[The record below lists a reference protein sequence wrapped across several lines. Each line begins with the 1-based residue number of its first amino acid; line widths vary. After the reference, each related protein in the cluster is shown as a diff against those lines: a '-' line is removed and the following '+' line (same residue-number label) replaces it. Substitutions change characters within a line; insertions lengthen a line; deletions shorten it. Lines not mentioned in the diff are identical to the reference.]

1 MSGARD
7 SLSPGTR
14 VDSYRIVER
23 IGKGGFSLI
32 YLAEDDET
40 GDEVVLK
47 ELMPKR
53 LARRADDGRLLP
65 LTAGSREGLHRSRR
79 LFFQEAAAMA
89 ALRHPHIVAV
99 LDLFIANETGYIVM
113 QHERGRNLAQLLHER
128 GGGISSTLTLQ
139 IFMPLLDALALM
151 HSRSMLHLDVKPG
164 NIHLRNGHDPLLLD
178 LGAVHL
184 MTTGGS
190 VGSQVITSGYSPT
203 EQYRLTGDIGPW
215 TDVYAVGAS
224 MRCCFDGAVPPP
236 APERAAA
243 DGLVPATRA
252 LAGRYTDW
260 LLEIVDW
267 SMQMDPAKRPR
278 DAGELLRALRAHT
291 KDSRQTPAAESSQA
305 PRETNHSQAGI

>member
-1 MSGARD
+1 MSAARD

-14 VDSYRIVER
+14 LDSYRIVES

-40 GDEVVLK
+40 GDEVVIK

-53 LARRADDGRLLP
+53 LARRADDGRLMP
-65 LTAGSREGLHRSRR
+65 LSASSREGLYRSRR

-99 LDLFIANETGYIVM
+99 LNLFIANETGYIVM
-113 QHERGRNLAQLLHER
+113 QHERGRNLALLLHER
-128 GGGISSTLTLQ
+128 GGGISSTLTLR
-139 IFMPLLDALALM
+139 IFIPLLDALALM

-184 MTTGGS
+184 MNNGGS
-190 VGSQVITSGYSPT
+190 AGSQVITSGYSPP
-203 EQYRLTGDIGPW
+203 EQYRLTGEIGPW
-215 TDVYAVGAS
+215 TDVYAVGAAI
-224 MRCCFDGAVPPP
+224 RCCFDGAVPPP
-236 APERAAA
+236 APERVA
-243 DGLVPATRA
+243 DDNLVPAVRA
-252 LAGRYTDW
+252 LAGRYPRW

-267 SMQMDPAKRPR
+267 SMQLEPKHRPR
-278 DAGELLRALRAHT
+278 DAGELLRALRQHA
-291 KDSRQTPAAESSQA
+291 DDTPHVSTSGS
-305 PRETNHSQAGI
+305 PGKRR